1 MITITRRPSIYTT
14 IEKQDGYAK
23 ILVALY
29 DVSECNIVLITSNSR
44 RNAYPVEMVIE
55 AKKKGAKVI
64 CIINLKHSSATSS
77 RHSSGQKL
85 YEVSD
90 VVIDNCSEVGDAV
103 APVEGTD
110 AIIYP
115 TSSIA
120 NTFIC
125 ASINGEV

>member
-55 AKKKGAKVI
+55 AKKKM
-64 CIINLKHSSATSS
+64 LKSSELQIKNI
-77 RHSSGQKL
+77 HQL
-85 YEVSD
+85 LHQD
-90 VVIDNCSEVGDAV
+90 IQAV
-103 APVEGTD
+103 
-110 AIIYP
+110 
-115 TSSIA
+115 
-120 NTFIC
+120 NTIR
-125 ASINGEV
+125 SQ